1 MIPSQVVQLTE
12 NYISATQEN
21 FEPARSNAEKQ
32 LIEVRNYINDILQR
46 HHKREFLSE

>member
-12 NYISATQEN
+12 DYIHATREN
-21 FEPARSNAEKQ
+21 FEPARTNAEKQ
-32 LIEVRNYINDILQR
+32 LIEVRNYINQILQT